1 MRAKKF
7 ETLSKATRAAT
18 KRAALAKA
26 KEALR
31 QFTGK
36 LSFPI
41 LLLEKWVPLTTTT
54 LKSEIEKQR
63 EAKADLLFAHYGIQL
78 DDKDR
83 WRKLSAR
90 LAVDFVP
97 GMITVELQIKGGP
110 HKNKTWHFD
119 RYIDLVRDVDAM
131 RVTLGKRKI
140 FAAICDL
147 VGQQPEKWG
156 TYKGR
161 ERSLEI
167 RYYEGK
173 RKYAAAARLH
183 AIGLKVPIL

>member
-1 MRAKKF
+1 MPAKF
-7 ETLSKATRAAT
+7 ETLSKATRAAA

-36 LSFPI
+36 LSLPI
-41 LLLEKWVPLTTTT
+41 LDFGKWAPLTTTT
-54 LKSEIEKQR
+54 LKSEIAKQR
-63 EAKADLLFAHYGIQL
+63 EAKANLLFAHYGIQL

-83 WRKLSAR
+83 WQKLSVC
-90 LAVDFVP
+90 LAADFVP
-97 GMITVELQIKGGP
+97 GMIIVEYQQPGV

-119 RYIDLVRDVDAM
+119 RYIDLVRDVDAI
-131 RVTLGKRKI
+131 RATLGKRKI

-147 VGQQPEKWG
+147 VEHQPEKWG
-156 TYKGR
+156 AYKGR

-173 RKYAAAARLH
+173 RRPRYRIVASKS
-183 AIGLKVPIL
+183 